1 MSVQSVRPTAVG
13 LPVTTSSQ
21 AQPTQVP
28 RPAAQSRRLRSSENE
43 NVFSPPGVMSRLT
56 RSMRSEELMR
66 VEAISRGSELA
77 ATKGY
82 PSDTVIQA
90 VASHLVGN

>member
-1 MSVQSVRPTAVG
+1 MSVQPVRPIAVG
-13 LPVTTSSQ
+13 LPVPATQ
-21 AQPTQVP
+21 AQPTQTT
-28 RPAAQSRRLRSSENE
+28 RPAVQPRRLRAAEDE

-56 RSMRSEELMR
+56 RSMRSEEIMR

>member
-13 LPVTTSSQ
+13 LPVPASSQ
-21 AQPTQVP
+21 AQPTQAT
-28 RPAAQSRRLRSSENE
+28 RPTVQSRRLRSSEDE